1 MSIPRQVLYD
11 SVKPFGYPTSVKQVR
26 FMPTT
31 GQNMGPNDIIRFNIS
46 TNGYW
51 DPSTAYINL
60 QLQIDDSFSDFD
72 AIQLDGSASSLI
84 SEFVATVKGVELERI
99 QEYDQIANIL
109 DDIYYSNEQRLI
121 KEIQGLG
128 NNSKATT
135 KTLCNNLGSGF
146 TYLPNSVWDT
156 TNPTYHSLISP
167 KPTFVPSENHGYTG
181 EAPLSG
187 TMTWNARN
195 VGLAFNINNSY
206 GDNTSDK
213 TVQSGTDNVFN
224 VQCQV
229 IKNISSIDTDL
240 GYWKTPNAPNSATT
254 VADWNNSNYM
264 GYYAPFNNDLCQGCF
279 EPVLS
284 KNCGIQMIIDGKITN
299 RFCDT
304 REFAI
309 PIYSGLFGCL
319 MQKRDLKYLPMQ
331 ALQDLILE
339 FRLNPNGI
347 FTSGFQNKLSTGVFD
362 TTYPNLLA
370 GHNVLQRKYKITK
383 FEIVVEM
390 LYFDSRID
398 SMINSQLNSS
408 EGIIFHTQSWMLGP
422 VYSLA
427 AGAVPSGTYQ
437 LNLGFESLKCLCITF
452 LLTDYLTKPF
462 LRKLNRVSAGVT
474 SLQFRIGNEL
484 FPSLP
489 IKGHSGTAGGHPSN
503 YAFQNNNEYLINLYK
518 SFDKWL
524 NVDEDCSINNN
535 NFALNGRYYNT
546 QAAFPMS
553 SFTGANAGVAS
564 YNFSA
569 THCLGMPLYW
579 ENKAK
584 GKAIYA
590 MNFEALP
597 EDRNVVS
604 GLNTIVNRPFEI
616 LFTGDVG
623 AAPGIKVFSGGGN
636 NMAYNMY
643 IWCNFDM
650 IVKLGK
656 FNAAVLGRG

>member
-1 MSIPRQVLYD
+1 MSIPKQVLYD

-46 TNGYW
+46 TSGYW

-60 QLQIDDSFSDFD
+60 QLQIDDSFLDFD

-99 QEYDQIANIL
+99 QEYDQISNIL

-135 KTLCNNLGSGF
+135 KTLCNNLGSGS
-146 TYLPNSVWDT
+146 TYLSNSVWDGA
-156 TNPTYHSLISP
+156 NPTWHSLISP
-167 KPTFVPSENHGYTG
+167 KPTFVPSELNSYSG
-181 EAPLSG
+181 EAPL
-187 TMTWNARN
+187 TAANVWNCRSLN
-195 VGLAFNINNSY
+195 TNFNINNSF
-206 GDNTSDK
+206 GDSVGDK
-213 TVQSGTDNVFN
+213 TTQTGLDNVFHT
-224 VQCQV
+224 QCQV
-229 IKNISSIDTDL
+229 IKNISSIDTDMGIWKPNAITPLLNSTEWGNNLFL
-240 GYWKTPNAPNSATT
+240 GYYS
-254 VADWNNSNYM
+254 
-264 GYYAPFNNDLCQGCF
+264 PFNNDLCQGCF

-284 KNCGIQMIIDGKITN
+284 KNCGVQMIIDGKITN
-299 RFCDT
+299 RYCDT

-331 ALQDLILE
+331 ALQDLVLE

-347 FTSGFQNKLSTGVFD
+347 FTSGFQNKLSTGLYD

-370 GHNVLQRKYKITK
+370 GHNILPRKYKITK

-422 VYSLA
+422 VYSFA
-427 AGAVPSGTYQ
+427 ANTTPSGTYQ

-452 LLTDYLTKPF
+452 LMTDYLSRSYV
-462 LRKLNRVSAGVT
+462 RKLNRVSAGIT

-489 IKGHSGTAGGHPSN
+489 IKGHSGTSGGHPAN
-503 YAFQNNNEYLINLYK
+503 YGFQNNNEYLINLYK
-518 SFDKWL
+518 AFDKWL

-535 NFALNGRYYNT
+535 NFALNGRYYLVQYPAPT
-546 QAAFPMS
+546 SAFIGSGAVVS
-553 SFTGANAGVAS
+553 SFNHT
-564 YNFSA
+564 A
-569 THCLGMPLYW
+569 TATLGLPLFF

-597 EDRNVVS
+597 EDKNVVS

-616 LFTGDVG
+616 LLTSDS
-623 AAPGIKVFSGGGN
+623 AAIPAHRFSN
-636 NMAYNMY
+636 NASAQAYNMY
-643 IWCNFDM
+643 LWCNFDM
-650 IVKLGK
+650 IIKLGK
-656 FNAAVLGRG
+656 FNASVLGRG